1 MGGFL
6 FEKPG
11 FLARGGQ
18 ISGKVLIAAKAVRTG
33 PFIAGNGNYSFI
45 RLSGGE
51 GTGQARTNLF
61 PAASEARAAYGSCAR
76 SERN

>member
-6 FEKPG
+6 FEKLG
-11 FLARGGQ
+11 FLASGER
-18 ISGKVLIAAKAVRTG
+18 ISAKVPDAVGAATKG
-33 PFIAGNGNYSFI
+33 PFLAENGKYSFI

-51 GTGQARTNLF
+51 GTGQSRPNLF